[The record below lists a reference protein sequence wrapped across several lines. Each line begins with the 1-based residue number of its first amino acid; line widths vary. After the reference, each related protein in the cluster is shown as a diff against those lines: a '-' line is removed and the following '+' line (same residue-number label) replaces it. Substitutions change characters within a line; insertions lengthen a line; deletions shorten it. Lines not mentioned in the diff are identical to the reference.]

1 MRDLPH
7 VWWALD
13 RRDNLGGKERARMA
27 YSKQFKEQAMRLV
40 TERGMAPT
48 TAARELGM
56 PRNTLD
62 QWLKRAGWR
71 PPAKGPDDGRLPAG
85 APLPDDPAV
94 LKVRL
99 RQLEEENRRL
109 RMEKDILK
117 KATAFFASQN
127 P

>member
-1 MRDLPH
+1 
-7 VWWALD
+7 
-13 RRDNLGGKERARMA
+13 MA

-71 PPAKGPDDGRLPAG
+71 PPAKDVGDGRLAE
-85 APLPDDPAV
+85 ASLPDDPAV
-94 LKVRL
+94 LKSRL

>member
-1 MRDLPH
+1 
-7 VWWALD
+7 
-13 RRDNLGGKERARMA
+13 MA

-62 QWLKRAGWR
+62 QWLKRSGWR
-71 PPAKGPDDGRLPAG
+71 PPAKGPDDGRVSAG
-85 APLPDDPAV
+85 PPLSDDPAV
-94 LKVRL
+94 LRTQVQELRRQVKRL
-99 RQLEEENRRL
+99 E
-109 RMEKDILK
+109 MEKDILK

>member
-1 MRDLPH
+1 
-7 VWWALD
+7 
-13 RRDNLGGKERARMA
+13 MA

-71 PPAKGPDDGRLPAG
+71 PPAKGADDGRLADGP
-85 APLPDDPAV
+85 PLGDDPAV
-94 LKVRL
+94 LRTQVQELRRQVKRL
-99 RQLEEENRRL
+99 E
-109 RMEKDILK
+109 MEKDILK

>member
-1 MRDLPH
+1 
-7 VWWALD
+7 
-13 RRDNLGGKERARMA
+13 MA

-40 TERGMAPT
+40 TEQGMAPT

-71 PPAKGPDDGRLPAG
+71 PPAKSPRDGRPG
-85 APLPDDPAV
+85 VDTPLSDDPAV
-94 LKVRL
+94 LRTQVQELRRQVKRL
-99 RQLEEENRRL
+99 E
-109 RMEKDILK
+109 MEKDILK

>member
-1 MRDLPH
+1 
-7 VWWALD
+7 
-13 RRDNLGGKERARMA
+13 MA

-71 PPAKGPDDGRLPAG
+71 PPAKGPAADGRSAEPG
-85 APLPDDPAV
+85 PPLSEDPAV
-94 LKVRL
+94 LRTQVQEL
-99 RQLEEENRRL
+99 RRQVRRL
-109 RMEKDILK
+109 EMEKDILK